1 MNVAY
6 DRFDSNDVA
15 KILGVAPQTVTYYV
29 RHGFMSA
36 TNVSDGNSKAR
47 YMFTDE
53 EVTRVQKLMKQ
64 YGKYGWKT
72 HSNDTEGTL
81 IVKEP
86 TVQEQHEFEFDEFDK
101 LVVKNAT
108 PEFNPD
114 KLMNKILKL
123 RDLEEECGNVKA
135 RYNQICK
142 EIAMI
147 KNDIKQELQ
156 L

>member
-6 DRFDSNDVA
+6 DRFNSQDVA

-29 RHGFMSA
+29 RHGFMQA
-36 TNVSDGNSKAR
+36 TNVSDGTNKAR

-53 EVTRVQKLMKQ
+53 EVTKVQKLMKEH
-64 YGKYGWKT
+64 GKYSWTKYV
-72 HSNDTEGTL
+72 NDTKD
-81 IVKEP
+81 IPPVKEP
-86 TVQEQHEFEFDEFDK
+86 IVEEQHEFDEFDK
-101 LVVKNAT
+101 LVVKNVT

-147 KNDIKQELQ
+147 RNDIKQELQ